1 MLTQNILGETDNLMN
16 KTIDRLHTDFSMV
29 RTGRASPALLD
40 AVKVEYYGSMVP
52 LSQVGN
58 IAVTEARV
66 IEVRPWDIST
76 LHAIEKAV
84 VAANLGIT
92 PNNDGKI
99 IRLVFPTLNED
110 RRKELVKVVK
120 KLAEEFRVSL
130 RNIRRDSLEKIK
142 QAEKAKEMSQDLLK
156 QNEEKIQVLTNN
168 HIKKVDEILAAK
180 EKEILEI

>member
-1 MLTQNILGETDNLMN
+1 MLTQSILPETENLMK
-16 KTIDRLHTDFSMV
+16 KTIDRVHADFSTV

-40 AVKVEYYGSMVP
+40 AVKVEYYGSQVP

-58 IAVTEARV
+58 VAVTEARV

-76 LHAIEKAV
+76 LPAIEKAV
-84 VAANLGIT
+84 LNANLGVT

-130 RNIRRDSLEKIK
+130 RNIRRDAIEKVK
-142 QAEKAKEMSQDLLK
+142 QAEKNKELTADLKK
-156 QNEEKIQVLTNN
+156 QNEEKIQGLTDLY
-168 HIKKVDEILAAK
+168 IKKVDEILAVK
-180 EKEILEI
+180 EKDILEI

>member
-1 MLTQNILGETDNLMN
+1 MLTQNILPETENLMK
-16 KTIDRLHTDFSMV
+16 KTIDKLHVDFSTV

-40 AVKVEYYGSMVP
+40 SIRVDYYGSMVP

-58 IAVTEARV
+58 VAVTEARV
-66 IEVRPWDIST
+66 IEVRPWDVSS
-76 LHAIEKAV
+76 LSAIEKAILN
-84 VAANLGIT
+84 ANLGVT

-99 IRLVFPTLNED
+99 VRLVFPPLNEE
-110 RRKELVKVVK
+110 RRKDLVKVVK

-142 QAEKAKEMSQDLLK
+142 QSEKNKEMSQDLK
-156 QNEEKIQVLTNN
+156 VQNEEKIQSLTNSY
-168 HIKKVDEILAAK
+168 IKKVDDILAAK